1 MASPN
6 STTTTVYAVGGGNPA
21 QIGTTTTPSI
31 GNTGAVGFYGVVAI
45 TQPTSSNEAA
55 AISTA
60 AVSVSATQWAFGTST
75 QANQIV
81 TLVNQLRAD
90 LVALGLIK
98 GS

>member
-6 STTTTVYAVGGGNPA
+6 STTTTVYGVGGGNPA

-31 GNTGAVGFYGVVAI
+31 GNTGQVGFYGVVAI

-55 AISTA
+55 VVTTSP
-60 AVSVSATQWAFGTST
+60 VSISATQWGFSTSN
-75 QANQIV
+75 QATAII

-90 LVALGLIK
+90 LVSLGLIK

>member
-6 STTTTVYAVGGGNPA
+6 STTTTVYGVGGGNPA

-31 GNTGAVGFYGVVAI
+31 GNTGQVGFYGVAAI
-45 TQPTSSNEAA
+45 TQPTTSNEAA

-60 AVSVSATQWAFGTST
+60 AVTISATQWAFATST
-75 QANQIV
+75 QANGIV

>member
-1 MASPN
+1 MASSPYST
-6 STTTTVYAVGGGNPA
+6 STTVNILGGNPA
-21 QIGTTTTPSI
+21 SIGNTTTPSI
-31 GNTGAVGFYGVVAI
+31 GNTGQVGFFGNATT
-45 TQPTSSNEAA
+45 TQPTTSNEAA
-55 AISTA
+55 TISTA